1 MVCGESSVND
11 LMRCEILKGYLY
23 TRGCPN
29 PDDAIFFYRER
40 VDESFE
46 ALSLVLMILV
56 FICTGIMNRFGGD
69 NEEGGVIV

>member
-1 MVCGESSVND
+1 M
-11 LMRCEILKGYLY
+11 K
-23 TRGCPN
+23 TRGFN
-29 PDDAIFFYRER
+29 LLSWA
-40 VDESFE
+40 